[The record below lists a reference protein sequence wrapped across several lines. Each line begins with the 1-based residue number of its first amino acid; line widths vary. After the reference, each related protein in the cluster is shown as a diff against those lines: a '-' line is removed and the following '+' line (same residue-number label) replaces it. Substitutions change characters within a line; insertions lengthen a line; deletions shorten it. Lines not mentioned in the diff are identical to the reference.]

1 MVTNNE
7 VYVDNANDVGVVAN
21 GDYDIDDDDDD
32 HHHHYPRH
40 HQDDRR
46 DDDAR

>member
-21 GDYDIDDDDDD
+21 GDYDIDDDD
-32 HHHHYPRH
+32 HHYPRH